1 MNIFDKD
8 GYELPDQLNF
18 KEIKNG

>member
-8 GYELPDQLNF
+8 GYELPDQLNLR
-18 KEIKNG
+18 EIKNG